1 VREHIKAAQ
10 HGIRARRYRRR
21 QGPELGLYG
30 PLRRVSGSSL
40 LAIRERY
47 GDAIDRGRSYDEVAE
62 VNLATKDRS
71 IPIEY
76 SSGDQVLASPG
87 KGLYISTGGTLVVRL
102 RSGNADTTLSGLV
115 AGREHAFEVIKIVKV
130 GSDAAGLI
138 LYGA

>member
-1 VREHIKAAQ
+1 
-10 HGIRARRYRRR
+10 
-21 QGPELGLYG
+21 LYG